1 MRRLIAIAL
10 PVILVGAALG
20 AWLLLKPAP
29 PAPVPESRTV
39 APAPVAPA
47 PTITP
52 APATPAPEPLRRA
65 APKPAAEP
73 TAAPPA
79 PVEAA
84 PTTAT
89 LRVEADVDATVYI
102 DKIGIGPAPISIPN
116 LAPGEHRLNVSAP
129 GYEGYADTITLEP
142 GERTIS
148 VKFKEVRLDVK
159 TAAVHK
165 HGMGSCRGELS
176 ATPQGLTYTAADGK
190 DSFTVVLTDL
200 TGFDFDYLAKN
211 LRIRT
216 RQGKTLNFTDPDG
229 NADRMFAFHR
239 DVDKARKRLI
249 AGQ

>member
-1 MRRLIAIAL
+1 
-10 PVILVGAALG
+10 VE
-20 AWLLLKPAP
+20 PA
-29 PAPVPESRTV
+29 
-39 APAPVAPA
+39 
-47 PTITP
+47 
-52 APATPAPEPLRRA
+52 RRA
-65 APKPAAEP
+65 APRPAAG
-73 TAAPPA
+73 APAPA

-116 LAPGEHRLNVSAP
+116 LAPGEHRLNVSAS
-129 GYEGYADTITLEP
+129 GYEGYAETITLEP
-142 GERTIS
+142 GERTVS
-148 VKFKEVRLDVK
+148 VRFKEIKLDVK
-159 TAAVHK
+159 TSAVHK
-165 HGMGSCRGELS
+165 HGMGSCKGELS

-211 LRIRT
+211 LRIKT

-239 DVDKARKRLI
+239 DVDKTRKRVMS
-249 AGQ
+249 GQ